1 MSRLIGRDSEVS
13 YDRCG
18 YLLVDDEDVPLGL
31 VLEADVPLPVPPVVD
46 EELPIPLLE
55 VPPMPEPEL
64 GLVVELDDELGGVLG
79 VVVVEEEDEDPPGTT
94 TVSRVVLVEVL
105 LGGVVEP
112 PGITVVVSF
121 FSHADKANAPTT
133 AKSIP
138 LRLIFTLL
146 SSERPIENC
155 TRPRAN
161 TVPLRWRCAGIACR
175 SQIPC
180 LRAYTASL

>member
-1 MSRLIGRDSEVS
+1 M
-13 YDRCG
+13 
-18 YLLVDDEDVPLGL
+18 LVDDEDVPLGL
-31 VLEADVPLPVPPVVD
+31 VLEADVPLPVPPVVDD

-121 FSHADKANAPTT
+121 FSQADKANAPTT

-161 TVPLRWRCAGIACR
+161 TVPLRWRCVGIGCE
-175 SQIPC
+175 SQMPC
-180 LRAYTASL
+180 LRADSASL

>member
-1 MSRLIGRDSEVS
+1 
-13 YDRCG
+13 
-18 YLLVDDEDVPLGL
+18 LLVDDEDVPLGL

-46 EELPIPLLE
+46 DEELPIPLLD

-64 GLVVELDDELGGVLG
+64 GLVVVELDDELGGVLG
-79 VVVVEEEDEDPPGTT
+79 VVVVEEEDDPPGTT

-121 FSHADKANAPTT
+121 FSQADKANAPTT
-133 AKSIP
+133 AISIP
-138 LRLIFTLL
+138 LRLISTLL
-146 SSERPIENC
+146 SSERLIENC

-161 TVPLRWRCAGIACR
+161 TVPLRRRRVGIGCE
-175 SQIPC
+175 SQMPC
-180 LRAYTASL
+180 LRAYSASL